1 MTSYKHLFARS
12 LAAAPDRLHMAAHSH
27 HLWPDASWLGQ
38 QAAWDDAAR
47 LADRKWDRVMGDI
60 WPAAQAHVA
69 EELRLPDRSS
79 LVFAGNTHDLLVR
92 IVSAMPRRPLRILA
106 SDGEFHSFR
115 RQVARWEEAGT
126 VEVTRVAVE
135 NPSTLRAKL
144 VDPKGGTKS
153 QPLSFSPKESAA
165 FRQAQCERSFETR
178 FLAAA
183 RTGDH
188 DLIFVSQMMFGTG
201 TPFTAVE
208 ALADLARPDGPWVV
222 IDGYHGFMAV
232 ETDLSAVA
240 DRVFYT
246 AGGYKYAMS
255 GEGCAFLHCPPGFGL
270 RPEITGWY
278 AEFQDLSLPP
288 GMVGYAPDAMRFMGA
303 TFDPSGLYRFVAVRD
318 MLAREGLTTAA
329 ISAQVDD
336 LRARLLAGLADTP
349 LGQADPVNADTR
361 PAARFVA
368 LRSPRAAA
376 WQAELLAN
384 DAIVDV
390 RGDVLRIGL
399 GLYHDARD
407 IDRFV
412 EIASGA
418 GD

>member
-1 MTSYKHLFARS
+1 VTSYKHLFARS

-38 QAAWDDAAR
+38 QAAWEDAAR
-47 LADRKWDRVMGDI
+47 LADRKWDRVMGEI

-69 EELRLPDRSS
+69 DELCLPDPSTV
-79 LVFAGNTHDLLVR
+79 VFAGNTHDLLLR
-92 IVSAMPRRPLRILA
+92 IVSAMPRRPLCILT

-115 RQVARWEEAGT
+115 RQLARWEEASV

-135 NPSTLRAKL
+135 NPSTVRAEL
-144 VDPKGGTKS
+144 VEA
-153 QPLSFSPKESAA
+153 LSVSSEEEIAA

-201 TPFTAVE
+201 TPFTAWRE
-208 ALADLARPDGPWVV
+208 LADLARPDGPWVV
-222 IDGYHGFMAV
+222 VDGYHGFMAV

-240 DRVFYT
+240 DKVFYT
-246 AGGYKYAMS
+246 AGGYKYAMA
-255 GEGCAFLHCPPGFGL
+255 GEGCAFLHCPPGFGP

-278 AEFQDLSLPP
+278 AEFDDLSLPP

-329 ISAQVDD
+329 ISAHVDG
-336 LRARLLAGLADTP
+336 LRQRLLAGLEDTP
-349 LGQADPVNADTR
+349 LAQAQHINADTR
-361 PAARFVA
+361 PSARFVA
-368 LRSPRAAA
+368 LRSPKSAA
-376 WQAELLAN
+376 WQAELLAH

-407 IDRFV
+407 IDRLLQ
-412 EIASGA
+412 IAS
-418 GD
+418 DLNC